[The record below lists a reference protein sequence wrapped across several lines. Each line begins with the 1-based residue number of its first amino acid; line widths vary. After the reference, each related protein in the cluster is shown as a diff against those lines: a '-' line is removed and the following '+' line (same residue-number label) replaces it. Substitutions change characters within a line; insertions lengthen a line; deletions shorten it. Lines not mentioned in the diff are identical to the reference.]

1 MTYSISICYI
11 EGYGDG
17 YFEKSYRITAPS
29 FTEAMDNALTDFLI
43 EIDEELDDVIDDL
56 EFSYCPV

>member
-1 MTYSISICYI
+1 MTYSINITYI

-17 YFEKSYRITAPS
+17 YFERDYLISGENLTDILDS
-29 FTEAMDNALTDFLI
+29 ALTQFLT
-43 EIDEELDDVIDDL
+43 EFGEELDDVIDNL

>member
-17 YFEKSYRITAPS
+17 YFEKIYKITAPS
-29 FTEAMDNALTDFLI
+29 FTEAMDSALTDFLL

-56 EFSYCPV
+56 EFSYCLV